1 MKVGDSVGA
10 RCRLLG
16 RLLALLGF
24 VGVGVVDAVAAKVII
39 CCGGNSALNGD
50 WIRVGVDS
58 VLWVPNIDGYPSIE
72 TTITMLVVTVA
83 S

>member
-50 WIRVGVDS
+50 SMRVEVS
-58 VLWVPNIDGYPSIE
+58 LLWVPNSDDNPSIG
-72 TTITMLVVTVA
+72 TRITILVVTVA

>member
-1 MKVGDSVGA
+1 MEDCTFSLLGLELMKAGDSVGA

-24 VGVGVVDAVAAKVII
+24 VGVGVVDAVAAKAII

-50 WIRVGVDS
+50 S
-58 VLWVPNIDGYPSIE
+58 
-72 TTITMLVVTVA
+72 M
-83 S
+83 

>member
-39 CCGGNSALNGD
+39 CCGGNSELNGD
-50 WIRVGVDS
+50 S
-58 VLWVPNIDGYPSIE
+58 
-72 TTITMLVVTVA
+72 M
-83 S
+83 

>member
-1 MKVGDSVGA
+1 MKVRDSVGA
-10 RCRLLG
+10 CCRLLG

-24 VGVGVVDAVAAKVII
+24 VGVGVVDAVVAKVII

-50 WIRVGVDS
+50 SMRVEVS
-58 VLWVPNIDGYPSIE
+58 LLWVPNSDDNPSIG
-72 TTITMLVVTVA
+72 TRITILVVIVA